1 MQQVRRLWARI
12 PVPVQDF
19 SSEIF
24 VKVNLYHHHVVKF
37 GHYISVSCICLG
49 CTNTWQIYL
58 EFVLLAVLQRITYEA
73 ELSQDWL
80 MNVINLHYQPQAPVV
95 FSQPFNE

>member
-1 MQQVRRLWARI
+1 MNYIHVICIIHTLLL
-12 PVPVQDF
+12 VQ
-19 SSEIF
+19 S
-24 VKVNLYHHHVVKF
+24 
-37 GHYISVSCICLG
+37 
-49 CTNTWQIYL
+49 WQMYL
-58 EFVLLAVLQRITYEA
+58 EFVLLAVLQRSAYEA